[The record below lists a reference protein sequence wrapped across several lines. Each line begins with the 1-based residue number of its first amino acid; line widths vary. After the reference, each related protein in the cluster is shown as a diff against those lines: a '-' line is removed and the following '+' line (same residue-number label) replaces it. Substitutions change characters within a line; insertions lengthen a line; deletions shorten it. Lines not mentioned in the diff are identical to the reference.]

1 MKQSAPISGASSPT
15 DVCMILISD
24 VVLGVMTVEEILV
37 NLPELVPESFLE
49 FFALSYVIRT
59 NYSLTYK
66 ITVSRW

>member
-1 MKQSAPISGASSPT
+1 
-15 DVCMILISD
+15 MILISD

-59 NYSLTYK
+59 DYSLTYK